1 MGNELQEQEKYFDL
15 GHQGDLDY
23 TQIRRML
30 AMTPD
35 QRLDRLESWR
45 VFVKEAIARAALRSG
60 GDQAASDNDSAQ
72 TS

>member
-1 MGNELQEQEKYFDL
+1 MGNELQDQEKFFDL

-45 VFVKEAIARAALRSG
+45 VFVKEAIARAALRPRG
-60 GDQAASDNDSAQ
+60 GHSTGTGAS
-72 TS
+72 